1 MKFLVT
7 GHLTN
12 EERQELEE
20 RGLFCYELRDND
32 MGNDINSIEKNVA
45 INNVGAIVTDKEINF
60 EKSSNNSKNYLEF
73 IAQNEPVNTIEEL
86 LKNDLEK
93 DFEI

>member
-12 EERQELEE
+12 EERQDLEE
-20 RGLFCYELRDND
+20 RGLFCYELRDNE
-32 MGNDINSIEKNVA
+32 MGNGINSIEKNVA
-45 INNVGAIVTDKEINF
+45 VNNIGAIVTDKEINF
-60 EKSSNNSKNYLEF
+60 DKDSNNSKNYLEF
-73 IAQNEPVNTIEEL
+73 ISQNELVNTIEEL

-93 DFEI
+93 DIEL